1 MRVLVYRAR
10 MEPARDFGGWVV
22 RGVRAEKLT
31 YGVGIIY
38 NIIMRCD
45 PVSYNLIRKVQHEE
59 ATV

>member
-1 MRVLVYRAR
+1 

-38 NIIMRCD
+38 NIIMRCES
-45 PVSYNLIRKVQHEE
+45 VSYNLTRKVHHEE